1 MNRVQQAN
9 LFAVVLSACI
19 AAAHPAYASDEA
31 VIPTCVP
38 EGSIETPQGVSM
50 PAELPKNIP
59 LPEKLTLMSSSS
71 MMPDEYNPYQSITVE
86 FAAEGSREA
95 VFAFYE
101 KAFPAAGYRIVMW
114 EKEPN
119 MGMRYR
125 GDGIEEGMLSIAE
138 YDCRPLIN
146 ITLSFL
152 PSE

>member
-1 MNRVQQAN
+1 MNGLPQVNFAAIILSTCITTAYPVYAN
-9 LFAVVLSACI
+9 
-19 AAAHPAYASDEA
+19 DEA
-31 VIPTCVP
+31 AIPNCIP
-38 EGSIETPQGVSM
+38 EGTSETPEGISI
-50 PAELPKNIP
+50 PEDLPKNIP
-59 LPEKLTLMSSSS
+59 LPKKFTLMSASS
-71 MMPDEYNPYQSITVE
+71 MMPDEYNPYKSITIE
-86 FAAEGSREA
+86 FATEGSREA

-101 KAFPAAGYRIVMW
+101 KALPEAGYRIVMW

-152 PSE
+152 PSV